1 MSSRPQTDH
10 PRNDPHHATADA
22 EAAATSSVIAKL
34 RQQLRHQNILQ
45 HPAVSRELR
54 KLEEQ
59 LTAQLTRTGQA
70 GGRHRVTSATTSA
83 RPGAGPG
90 REAPGPAAL
99 VPAPQVV
106 R

>member
-1 MSSRPQTDH
+1 MGSRPETGQ
-10 PRNDPHHATADA
+10 RNDPEA

-54 KLEEQ
+54 ELEEQ

-70 GGRHRVTSATTSA
+70 RGRHRVTPPAASA
-83 RPGAGPG
+83 RPGARPG
-90 REAPGPAAL
+90 GDAPGPAAL
-99 VPAPQVV
+99 MPAPQVV